1 MEVEQVFTGRGVD
14 GGERLSV
21 GGGDEFVVAKD
32 SMAISAY
39 EPETPNVE
47 FYTHM
52 KSPVGTSMVLPE
64 GKERETGL
72 DMV

>member
-1 MEVEQVFTGRGVD
+1 MFTGRGVD

-21 GGGDEFVVAKD
+21 GGGDELVVAKD
-32 SMAISAY
+32 SMILSAY
-39 EPETPNVE
+39 EAKTLYVDH
-47 FYTHM
+47 FTHM